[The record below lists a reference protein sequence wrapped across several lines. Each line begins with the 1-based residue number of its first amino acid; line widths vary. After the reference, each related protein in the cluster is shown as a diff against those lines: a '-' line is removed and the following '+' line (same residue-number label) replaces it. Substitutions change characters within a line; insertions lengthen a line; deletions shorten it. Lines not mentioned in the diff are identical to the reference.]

1 MIARQMRSYAWND
14 GKELHIGRDSLV
26 MGVLNITDDSF
37 SDGGKWNT
45 LETAMKH
52 AKDMVEDGAAIVD
65 IGAESTRPGFTSLSA
80 KDETDKLMKI
90 LPSILACSPVPVSVD
105 SYHYE
110 TMDAA
115 LRAGAHIVNDI
126 WGFQYD
132 DGSMARVTAEYKVPA
147 VLMHNQDGETY
158 DEDIL
163 ESMKKF
169 FDRSIDIAVRAGVEQ
184 DKIILD
190 PGIGFGKTAEQN
202 MEVLTRLDE
211 LTREFPFPWL
221 LGVSRKRFI
230 GAILDLPAP
239 ERDEGTAAVNLW
251 GIGKGCS
258 IFRVHNVKISAREI
272 KVWDALNHFNKE
284 N

>member
-1 MIARQMRSYAWND
+1 
-14 GKELHIGRDSLV
+14 
-26 MGVLNITDDSF
+26 
-37 SDGGKWNT
+37 
-45 LETAMKH
+45 
-52 AKDMVEDGAAIVD
+52 
-65 IGAESTRPGFTSLSA
+65 
-80 KDETDKLMKI
+80 
-90 LPSILACSPVPVSVD
+90 
-105 SYHYE
+105 
-110 TMDAA
+110 MDAA

-211 LTREFPFPWL
+211 LTREFPSPWL

-272 KVWDALNHFNKE
+272 KVWDALNHFNQE